1 MEAVFRV
8 GAKNFTLAFDGGRTA
23 PYHIKERRGKF
34 FGSLWLGHDGL

>member
-8 GAKNFTLAFDGGRTA
+8 GAKNFTLAFDGGRMA